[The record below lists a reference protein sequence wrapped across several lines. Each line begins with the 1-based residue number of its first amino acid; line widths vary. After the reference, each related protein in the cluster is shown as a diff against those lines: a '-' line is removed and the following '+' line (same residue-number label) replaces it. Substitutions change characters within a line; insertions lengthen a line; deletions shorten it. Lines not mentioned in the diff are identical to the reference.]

1 MSLNAR
7 ARLVLVQSTHVRH
20 AICQGTS
27 SVSHIPPRLP
37 LSLSQVH
44 RYSRIAPPRSPHP
57 RNVSQSQFR
66 SASTA
71 SQPKTSD
78 TSLEKPPP
86 TLPETI
92 SDPLNPPA
100 STRPPPL
107 DLPVRDPSANLF
119 THLFRLGKAYTTF
132 YKTGLKAVFTNRRL
146 LRDLPDTPP
155 PGLPSPATSVRGG
168 ASAATIAGAAPAP
181 DSALSRSLDKSA
193 NPTRASLLLRARVRH
208 DLARL
213 PLFAL
218 IVLVCGEF
226 TPLIVL
232 LFPRVTPYTCRIP
245 TQAAVIRRSIE
256 ARRAASIRAL
266 SYVDTTEAA
275 AVDKVAD
282 GHICRSLGLGS
293 PLWDRTGFDVPWAGS
308 RAADVVRRIVQDDTM
323 LRNGGGVRALVDDEV
338 VLACEERGIDT
349 LGKDIASLRSQ
360 LQAWVAKSAPSQ
372 TGDVETALREATD
385 KARRLLLGLDGSIQ

>member
-7 ARLVLVQSTHVRH
+7 ARFVRVQPTHLY
-20 AICQGTS
+20 AICQASS
-27 SVSHIPPRLP
+27 SVSHISPRLP

-44 RYSRIAPPRSPHP
+44 RYTCFPYS

-66 SASTA
+66 LASSASA
-71 SQPKTSD
+71 SATQPKTPD
-78 TSLEKPPP
+78 ISLEESPPP
-86 TLPETI
+86 TSPEPL

-107 DLPVRDPSANLF
+107 DLPVRDPSSNLF
-119 THLFRLGKAYTTF
+119 THLFRLGKAYMTF

-168 ASAATIAGAAPAP
+168 ASAATIAGAAQAP
-181 DSALSRSLDKSA
+181 GSALSRSLDKSA

-208 DLARL
+208 DSARL

-218 IVLVCGEF
+218 IVLICGEF

-232 LFPRVTPYTCRIP
+232 IFPRLTPYTCRIP
-245 TQAAVIRRSIE
+245 TQAAVIRKSIE

-266 SYVDTTEAA
+266 SYVNTAEPT
-275 AVDKVAD
+275 AVAKVAD

-293 PLWDRTGFDVPWAGS
+293 PLWDRTGFDVPWAKT
-308 RAADVVRRIVQDDTM
+308 RAADVVRRIVQDDAM
-323 LRNGGGVRALVDDEV
+323 LKNGGGVRALVDDEV

-349 LGKDIASLRSQ
+349 LGKDVASLRSR
-360 LQAWVAKSAPSQ
+360 LEAWVARSAPSQ
-372 TGDVETALREATD
+372 TGDVAAALEEATD
-385 KARRLLLGLDGSIQ
+385 KVRRLLLGLEGSIR